1 MELKPDYPLVD
12 DDPWPRPAPVGA
24 GSVYA
29 PVSSAV
35 VVPPSSVEVAG
46 VVDAAGWDLGAPAR
60 SDLVDWTFS
69 GPSGSWPVTVPD
81 TWSRRD
87 PALADFRGP
96 CSYERVVE
104 ASGPFARVVLDG
116 VDYLA
121 SVFVDGAL
129 AFTHEGGFTPI
140 AVDVPTGRPVAVK
153 VVVDDP
159 VEPEMLEPDPL
170 LRPKRKIKGVFE
182 EHDSRP
188 GGMSIGSHYD
198 ASVWGVRWG
207 SGGVSGPARLEESGV
222 VRLDAVFV
230 TAVPG
235 SLRVNWVLTN
245 LGDSAVDVEVRSAVA
260 DSGLVVAARLAPG
273 ASRVAV
279 RLVLVGEEHWSPERP
294 VLYRLTSAVVVD
306 GAVSDVRAVDFGVRS
321 VEMAV
326 SGPSQFQ
333 LRLNGERTY
342 VRAANYIPGVFA
354 SELSASLLR
363 RDAEL
368 AKEAGLNSL
377 GVHAGVCPGAVAAA
391 DEVGLLI
398 YQDFPLQWSYDPAG
412 GPLFEGGPTFAE
424 ASSWLAAE
432 LAYRFYNHPSVVYW
446 CGHNEPAYQLREAF
460 GTVNVPEL
468 LGLVDTMDGC
478 PNEESLDLE
487 RAAVLARVDPSRPV
501 SAVSG
506 LGASRDDGDNHDY
519 TGSLSGGHATNSG
532 TGTVPFV
539 SEFGAWSANF
549 SAAGVGGAGSAGF
562 WPPSEAD
569 EVRWYE
575 QTHLYSTQVTYA
587 GRPSRFED
595 FQTWCFA
602 GQLWAGWHAKVVSE
616 KARLAKWSPSGAHRY
631 HFFLDHFGDGGAG
644 VVDRHRTVGP
654 AYGGLAAANR
664 PVAALAPFPVGGRV
678 VPGSV
683 VRLPVFVVN
692 DLSSALGPVEVSWQ
706 LCALDGDDDCW
717 LVGRDDPERPGPLQG
732 ELAPS
737 DQVCVIPRRFGRV
750 LASGVAA
757 ASVGADALVQVDE
770 VVWTAS
776 WEGPVALFMTVGNGA
791 PGWTSFMVA
800 ADGWS
805 PVPGLTGRARFA
817 VSGPGAGAGS
827 PGSLVRRWTGEPV
840 PSLDAVPP
848 DQYLLD
854 GVPVNVFDDVRV
866 AADGT
871 VERASPLPW

>member
-1 MELKPDYPLVD
+1 VELKLNDPLVD
-12 DDPWPRPAPVGA
+12 DDPWPRAAPVGA
-24 GSVYA
+24 GSVY
-29 PVSSAV
+29 SSVAEAV
-35 VVPPSSVEVAG
+35 VVTPSSVELA
-46 VVDAAGWDLGAPAR
+46 DTAGWELGGPAWSDLGE
-60 SDLVDWTFS
+60 WTFH
-69 GPSGSWPVTVPD
+69 GPSRSVPVTLPD

-96 CSYERVVE
+96 YTYERVVE
-104 ASGPFARVVLDG
+104 AAGPFARVVFDA

-121 SVFVDGAL
+121 SVYVDGSL
-129 AFTHEGGFTPI
+129 AFVHEGGFTPI
-140 AVDVPTGRPVAVK
+140 AVDVPVGRPVAVK

-207 SGGVSGPARLEESGV
+207 SGGMSGPAHLEQSGV

-245 LGDSAVDVEVRSAVA
+245 LGASAVDVVVRSAVS
-260 DSGLVVAARLAPG
+260 DRGFVVAARLAPG
-273 ASRVAV
+273 ANRVAARV
-279 RLVLVGEEHWSPERP
+279 VLVGEEHWSPEHPTRYS
-294 VLYRLTSAVVVD
+294 LRSAVVVD
-306 GAVSDVRAVDFGVRS
+306 GAVSDMRIVQFGVRS

-354 SELSASLLR
+354 SELSPGLLR

-398 YQDFPLQWSYDPAG
+398 YQDFPLQWSYDPTG
-412 GPLFEGGPTFAE
+412 RPLFEGGPTFAQ
-424 ASSWLAAE
+424 ASAWLAAE

-468 LGLVDTMDGC
+468 LGLVDTMEGC
-478 PNEESLDLE
+478 PHEEALDVA
-487 RAAVLARVDPSRPV
+487 RAEVLAHVDPSRPV

-519 TGSLSGGHATNSG
+519 TGSLSGGHATDSG

-549 SAAGVGGAGSAGF
+549 SAAAPGGAGSAAS

-575 QTHLYSTQVTYA
+575 QTHLFSTQVTYA

-631 HFFLDHFGDGGAG
+631 HFFLDHFGDAGAG
-644 VVDRHRTVGP
+644 VVDRHRTVG
-654 AYGGLAAANR
+654 AAFGGLAASNR
-664 PVAALAPFPVGGRV
+664 PVAALAPFPRGGRV
-678 VPGSV
+678 APGSS
-683 VRLPVFVVN
+683 VRLPVWVVN
-692 DLSSALGPVEVSWQ
+692 DLSSGLGAVPVSWR
-706 LCALDGDDDCW
+706 LCALDGADDCW

-732 ELAPS
+732 ELAPA
-737 DQVCVIPRRFGRV
+737 DQVCVIPRRFGRT
-750 LASGVAA
+750 LASG
-757 ASVGADALVQVDE
+757 SVTVDVGPDALVLADE
-770 VVWTAS
+770 VS
-776 WEGPVALFMTVGNGA
+776 WLAPADFAGPVALFMTVGDGL

-800 ADGWS
+800 PDGWS
-805 PVPGLTGRARFA
+805 PAPGLTGRARFV
-817 VSGPGAGAGS
+817 VSCDGA
-827 PGSLVRRWTGEPV
+827 LVQRWTGEPV
-840 PSLDAVPP
+840 ASLDAVLP

-854 GVPVNVFDDVRV
+854 GVPLNVFDDLTIGS
-866 AADGT
+866 DGT
-871 VERASPLPW
+871 VERAAPLPW